1 MERLFSTRT
10 PRSLVVP
17 ALTPAGFIRPTQS
30 AYASPYT
37 ITRDEI
43 PNLK

>member
-1 MERLFSTRT
+1 MERLFSTRRL
-10 PRSLVVP
+10 RSLVVP
-17 ALTPAGFIRPTQS
+17 ALTPAGPYRPAQR

-43 PNLK
+43 PNPK